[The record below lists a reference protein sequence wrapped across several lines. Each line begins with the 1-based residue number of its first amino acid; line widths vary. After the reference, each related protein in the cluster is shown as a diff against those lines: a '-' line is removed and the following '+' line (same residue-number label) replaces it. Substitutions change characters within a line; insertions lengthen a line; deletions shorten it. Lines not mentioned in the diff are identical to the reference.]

1 MYFALLD
8 FVRFISAIAV
18 VFYHTFSFSYGRLG
32 VYLFFII
39 SGFVIYFSLRKGIK
53 DYVIS
58 RFLRLYPLFWVC
70 CTITYVVTFLYGEN
84 LPIKRYFISM
94 LLFND
99 GKMLTMV
106 DGSYWT
112 LTFELLFYFY
122 IGVFVWLFGTKKL
135 EWFYILWLAISFLSF
150 YLKIDQHIVIKL
162 LSVRFAPYFAFGG
175 VLALMVDRYTISTY
189 KTKLMHGGLL
199 IISSL
204 LPLYISAKLRAQQ
217 GMITNFTGSF
227 DSGEM
232 RVVLSFFVIVPVVVY
247 LSRFSFAKT
256 KKISSICFTLGG
268 ITYPLYLLHWK
279 IGNLV
284 ISHSEYKYGSVNV
297 MSVSFAVLLVVIAYY
312 LSVYELSVRKYLKLK
327 IDFWFR

>member
-1 MYFALLD
+1 MS
-8 FVRFISAIAV
+8 R
-18 VFYHTFSFSYGRLG
+18 HTFNIHYAGMA